1 MTTLDYETY
10 EKKFKDVTLPHFVS
24 GISAILS
31 FANSAVTLGD
41 KELEESECVKV
52 KMDVG
57 LAYEEISMAKEGA
70 TGMIDSLT
78 AETLQLTEEFDKAQ
92 VDRKNLEES
101 LWLKKDELITLESRR
116 YQVNDQLQA
125 ARLSLQHT
133 EDALNIAEA
142 RKGEKATGRDMGIGL
157 MLLVPCVDCH
167 SADQIVL
174 GEDST
179 FTSSPREHMYPLD
192 QMPPITKGIPMT
204 VDYNKELNNTK
215 RLVKTVEG
223 EMHRLRAIVKQNEEE
238 MKKCNSQIPEISKEI
253 ERVKESLTR
262 REREVEKMQRACGIL
277 ADIKCKLKYC
287 YNYLYSLHGTV
298 EVLYTSCRDIYNLDS
313 IMSVIEETFRTI
325 QQQNSH
331 NELLVY
337 DANVQKM
344 VKELKAI
351 QYRMNIK

>member
-157 MLLVPCVDCH
+157 MLLVPCV
-167 SADQIVL
+167 
-174 GEDST
+174 
-179 FTSSPREHMYPLD
+179 
-192 QMPPITKGIPMT
+192 GIPMT